1 MQMLVSRNTFV
12 LCGRML
18 AVACSLAISL
28 PVPAQPADSGRPM
41 DCIIE
46 ARQTVEIRSPVEAL
60 IESVKVQRGDLV
72 AKGQVIATL
81 QSGPERA
88 ALDLARTRAASVGEI
103 KVAEAR
109 VGITEK
115 KLKRAEELFAQNFI
129 SANARDEARA
139 DYDLAREDLGRTREN
154 QRLAEQE
161 VKRAAEVL
169 ALRTITSPFT
179 GVVVEVMLRPGEFGA
194 TTIKDP
200 IMKLAQI
207 DPLNVEVV
215 LPVKIYGQIK
225 VGQRATVMPEAP
237 IGGSY
242 GSVVRVVDQV
252 IDAKS
257 GTFGVRL
264 DLPNAKRSIPA
275 GVRCQVKFSGIE
287 TTQSPEVSPRRTAE
301 RQPTSTK

>member
-1 MQMLVSRNTFV
+1 MRTF
-12 LCGRML
+12 LDR
-18 AVACSLAISL
+18 SSL
-28 PVPAQPADSGRPM
+28 PGRKLAALLLLLSLPGVTGAQEPARAV

-60 IESVKVQRGDLV
+60 IESVRVQRGDFV
-72 AKGQVIATL
+72 TKGQVIATL

-88 ALDLARTRAASVGEI
+88 ALDLARARAQSVGEI

-109 VGITEK
+109 VGITQK
-115 KLKRAEELFAQNFI
+115 KAKRADELFAQNFI
-129 SANARDEARA
+129 SENARDEARA
-139 DYDLAREDLGRTREN
+139 DYQLATEDLGRTREN
-154 QRLAEQE
+154 QKLAEQE
-161 VKRAAEVL
+161 VKRAVEVL

-225 VGQRATVMPEAP
+225 VGQRATVIPEAP
-237 IGGSY
+237 IGGSF
-242 GSVVRVVDQV
+242 GSIVRVVDHV

-264 DLPNAKRSIPA
+264 DLPNAKRTIPA
-275 GVRCQVKFSGIE
+275 GIRCQVKFGDVE
-287 TTQSPEVSPRRTAE
+287 AARSPEAPVKRRPDA
-301 RQPTSTK
+301 TK